1 MSFAN
6 LEQRMVNT
14 YLDTFPSFVPSE
26 NGPAIAAQ
34 EQFYRFMLG
43 LYRRLYEQ
51 PELLVRELH
60 ADDAHTNRF
69 NKGQDNKPKLKDY
82 MRKVLKE
89 VDGLL
94 RTMFLLGQSGWVE
107 GGALVVDA
115 DLKIS
120 KKHRLILAEVGVPQ
134 AIESGRVVVSHADDR
149 DLFSAWTWMASRP
162 GASLLTF
169 SRCMF
174 ADGYPYASQIYARLS
189 GDAGAFHRLEG
200 YLVDH
205 GYTRIDNRDGE
216 VMLDYVKGQ
225 GDKEPLKPGFQY
237 GVRHTGISVSYDVLV
252 KEPLTFGLC
261 IPRMKEILTA
271 FDAMEERVQ
280 DFVVATTKQCDGCR
294 YCVQTDKTGKR
305 PLAKMS
311 VSHGGQDYSLCP
323 YIPGYRYCWTGLTG
337 DLVDNMIAMMDFMD
351 SLFDEEKAQGGR
363 RWL

>member
-6 LEQRMVNT
+6 LEQRMVST
-14 YLDTFPSFVPSE
+14 YLDTFPAFVPSE
-26 NGPAIAAQ
+26 NGSAVAAQ

-89 VDGLL
+89 VDGLMG
-94 RTMFLLGQSGWVE
+94 TMFLLGQSGRVE
-107 GGALVVDA
+107 EGVLVVDA

-120 KKHRLILAEVGVPQ
+120 KKHRLILAEVGVQ
-134 AIESGRVVVSHADDR
+134 LGIESGRVVLSHADYS
-149 DLFSAWTWMASRP
+149 DLFSAWSWMASRP

-189 GDAGAFHRLEG
+189 GDEGAFHRLEAYLIDQG
-200 YLVDH
+200 YM
-205 GYTRIDNRDGE
+205 RIDNRDGE
-216 VMLDYVKGQ
+216 VTLDYVKGH
-225 GDKEPLKPGFQY
+225 GDKERLKPGFQY

-252 KEPLTFGLC
+252 KDPLTFGLC
-261 IPRMKEILTA
+261 VPRMKEILTA
-271 FDAMEERVQ
+271 FDAMESRVQ
-280 DFVVATTKQCDGCR
+280 DFVVGTTKQCDGCR
-294 YCVQTDKTGKR
+294 YCVQADKTGKR
-305 PLAKMS
+305 PLAKMA
-311 VSHGGQDYSLCP
+311 VSHGGRNYHLCP
-323 YIPGYRYCWTGLTG
+323 YIPGYRYCWTSLSEG
-337 DLVDNMIAMMDFMD
+337 LVDDMIGMLSFMD
-351 SLFDEEKAQGGR
+351 RLFDRNGGI
-363 RWL
+363 